1 MFDKL
6 QNPLALAGRVLLAS
20 LFLPAGIAKIAGFEG
35 TVGYIASVGLPLPEL
50 GALLAIAVEVIGG
63 IALLTGFCARPAAL
77 VLAVFTVVASYFFH
91 GYWRLPADQQFMQ
104 QLMFFKNIAVAGG
117 LLMLAAWGAG
127 AWSIDAR
134 RNAAPAARGR
144 FSLAA

>member
-35 TVGYIASVGLPLPEL
+35 TVAYIASAGLPLPEL

-134 RNAAPAARGR
+134 RNAVPAARGR
-144 FSLAA
+144 ISLAA

>member
-20 LFLPAGIAKIAGFEG
+20 LFLPAGLGKIAGFDG
-35 TVGYIASVGLPLPEL
+35 TVGYIASAGLPLPEL
-50 GALLAIAVEVIGG
+50 GAVLAIVVEVLGG
-63 IALLTGFCARPAAL
+63 IALLVGFGVRQAAL
-77 VLAVFTVVASYFFH
+77 VLALFTLVASYFFH
-91 GYWRLPADQQFMQ
+91 GYWRLPADQQFVQ

-117 LLMLAAWGAG
+117 LLTLTAWGAG

-134 RNAAPAARGR
+134 RAVAPAARRG
-144 FSLAA
+144 FSFAA